1 LPKDFSPER
10 LMAHS
15 NGPPPTRDDITDPRE
30 ILLAELAAARED
42 LRLLI
47 DKIKRERLE
56 WDVRLVELQRSPRL
70 TPEQRAKLLRP

>member
-1 LPKDFSPER
+1 
-10 LMAHS
+10 MAHS